1 LSTVPRAVKALHPTA
16 APTWLAPILPDRDVR
31 SIHDEGVKRGWMEIA
46 RIAVRLAILVTADAL
61 VSLGVLALAALL
73 DRTARGGPVLDFR
86 DLALAILMVQP
97 FIFGSQRLY
106 DAGEA
111 RARPG
116 PLAVGALGTGAACVG
131 LSLLTGAPVGAPQL
145 AALLGLAAGLFVALF
160 GARWAV
166 DALVRRA
173 YRAGLGQRKLLVVA
187 NEADALSASRI
198 VGQDPASPMRIVGR
212 LSVQQVA
219 EPGTV
224 GNICELEAALRRT
237 GARWVLLA
245 SGLPYNELQNVVHRC
260 FELGVTIA
268 VVPQVL
274 DRLGA
279 RLELRHTREGSILEL
294 NTPGLPLPQLAI
306 KRLMDLLLAGAG
318 MVVIAPLLLVIAV
331 LIKLDSR
338 GPVFFRQLRAGV
350 GGRPFQMLK
359 FRTMVVNA
367 DDIKH
372 QLAHLNESGDPRLF
386 KIRKDPRV
394 TRMGQWLRRTSLDEL
409 PQLFN
414 VLRGEMSLVGPRP
427 FFLQDME
434 QYDLHHF
441 ERLHVLPGIT
451 GLWQVA
457 GRSDIVDFEE
467 VVRMDAE
474 YIRDWTLWRDLWILL
489 RTLPAALGR
498 GAY

>member
-1 LSTVPRAVKALHPTA
+1 V
-16 APTWLAPILPDRDVR
+16 
-31 SIHDEGVKRGWMEIA
+31 
-46 RIAVRLAILVTADAL
+46 
-61 VSLGVLALAALL
+61 
-73 DRTARGGPVLDFR
+73 DFR
-86 DLALAILMVQP
+86 SLATSVLLVQP
-97 FIFGSQRLY
+97 FVFGSQRLY
-106 DAGEA
+106 DSGEA

-116 PLAVGALGTGAACVG
+116 PLAVGTLGTVLAGAALSWMAGTSING
-131 LSLLTGAPVGAPQL
+131 LQL
-145 AALLGLAAGLFVALF
+145 AWLAGLAVVLYLALF
-160 GARWAV
+160 AARWGI
-166 DALVRRA
+166 DASVRRA

-294 NTPGLPLPQLAI
+294 NTPGLPLPQLAL
-306 KRLMDLLLAGAG
+306 KRLMDLVLSGIALLL
-318 MVVIAPLLLVIAV
+318 ISPLLLLIAL
-331 LIKLDSR
+331 LIKLDTR

-350 GGRPFQMLK
+350 GGRPFAMIK
-359 FRTMVVNA
+359 FRTMVANA

-409 PQLFN
+409 PQLLN
-414 VLRGEMSLVGPRP
+414 VLKGEMSLVGPRP

-451 GLWQVA
+451 GLWQVE

-467 VVRMDAE
+467 VVRLDAE

>member
-1 LSTVPRAVKALHPTA
+1 VKAVHPA
-16 APTWLAPILPDRDVR
+16 AVPTWLAPVLPDRDVR
-31 SIHDEGVKRGWMEIA
+31 SIHDEGVKRGWMEIG
-46 RIAVRLAILVTADAL
+46 RIALRLALLVLVDLVTA
-61 VSLGVLALAALL
+61 LGVLALSALVHRSVPGL
-73 DRTARGGPVLDFR
+73 PPIGFGELSIAMVL
-86 DLALAILMVQP
+86 LQP
-97 FIFGSQRLY
+97 FVYGAQRLY

-111 RARPG
+111 RARRG
-116 PLAVGALGTGAACVG
+116 PLGVGVTGTLMGAAALSVLLGT
-131 LSLLTGAPVGAPQL
+131 PVMIGQL
-145 AALLGLAAGLFVALF
+145 AFLAGVGPVLFGAQF
-160 GARWAV
+160 GARWLIDSA
-166 DALVRRA
+166 VRRA

-219 EPGTV
+219 EPNTV
-224 GNICELEAALRRT
+224 GNICELETALRRT

-294 NTPGLPLPQLAI
+294 KTPGLPLPQLAI
-306 KRLMDLLLAGAG
+306 KRLMDLILASLGMLMISPLVLL
-318 MVVIAPLLLVIAV
+318 IAV

-350 GGRPFQMLK
+350 GGRPFEMLK
-359 FRTMVVNA
+359 FRTMVANA

-386 KIRKDPRV
+386 KIKKDPRI
-394 TRMGQWLRRTSLDEL
+394 TRVGQWLRRTSLDEL
-409 PQLFN
+409 PQLIN

-451 GLWQVA
+451 GLWQVD

-467 VVRMDAE
+467 VVRLDAA
-474 YIRDWTLWRDLWILL
+474 YIRDWTIWRDLWILM

>member
-1 LSTVPRAVKALHPTA
+1 M
-16 APTWLAPILPDRDVR
+16 LA
-31 SIHDEGVKRGWMEIA
+31 
-46 RIAVRLAILVTADAL
+46 
-61 VSLGVLALAALL
+61 
-73 DRTARGGPVLDFR
+73 
-86 DLALAILMVQP
+86 
-97 FIFGSQRLY
+97 
-106 DAGEA
+106 
-111 RARPG
+111 
-116 PLAVGALGTGAACVG
+116 
-131 LSLLTGAPVGAPQL
+131 
-145 AALLGLAAGLFVALF
+145 LAAGLFVALF
-160 GARWAV
+160 AARWAI
-166 DALVRRA
+166 DTGVRRA

-306 KRLMDLLLAGAG
+306 KRLMDLVLAGAG

-367 DDIKH
+367 EDIKH

-394 TRMGQWLRRTSLDEL
+394 TRMGQWLRKTSLDEL